1 MLEQTLIRV
10 PMFVIKQMS
19 EEQFQAA
26 MLAQQQLARMH
37 AWRGPHPALT
47 HPLAALSLGLGM
59 GLGPTPPQQAALQ
72 QSSAPHQMPPVQMQ
86 YEAGGH
92 QQQMTRGGEQHRE
105 DREEMARGHP
115 GQVRLLASL
124 LAFRLGFQILVCY
137 CVQKAGVRFFADSAW
152 NRLLAASLTGLLDEV
167 ALMVPD

>member
-1 MLEQTLIRV
+1 MLAQMMIQV
-10 PMFVIKQMS
+10 PIFFLHQMS

-72 QSSAPHQMPPVQMQ
+72 QNSAPQQMPPGQMQ

-92 QQQMTRGGEQHRE
+92 QQQMTRGGEQYRE
-105 DREEMARGHP
+105 DREETPRGHP
-115 GQVRLLASL
+115 GQVRLLAGL
-124 LAFRLGFQILVCY
+124 LAFGLVSILRFVVVCRRQ
-137 CVQKAGVRFFADSAW
+137 V
-152 NRLLAASLTGLLDEV
+152 
-167 ALMVPD
+167 